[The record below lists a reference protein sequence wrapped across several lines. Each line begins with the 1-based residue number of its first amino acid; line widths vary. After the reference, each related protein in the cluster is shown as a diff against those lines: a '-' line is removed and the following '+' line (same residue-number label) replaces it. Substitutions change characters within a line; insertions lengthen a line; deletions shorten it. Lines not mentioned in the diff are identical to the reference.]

1 MVRLKS
7 RVRAILR
14 LRSIQGRYTTAAMA
28 LLLVVLVV
36 VGVSCDLVIRYRIE
50 DDVFKNAERV
60 ASQWSATA
68 RTGGLPEMIPAS
80 GGVDLVQLVNARGTV
95 VRASRRARGRA
106 PLSAIRPPS
115 NDRFERLHDN
125 GLLLM
130 AIRVSPAPD
139 APVIY
144 AGSAEPRLLGGH
156 YLELFLAVA
165 ALVLL
170 GLAGWLTWW
179 VVGRT
184 LRPVAAIRARM
195 AEITGSDVSLR
206 VPVPA
211 GEDEFALLARTAN
224 QSLERLQE
232 AVEQQRQFASTTSH
246 ELRTP
251 IAGLRMQLEEAL
263 LYPDEVDAAD
273 SLRGALSATGRLEA
287 IVNDLLLLARLR
299 VAEPAARELIDLG
312 KLVTEE
318 AMQVSQSAGVAVYVH
333 AASGV
338 WVSGSQ
344 IRLIRVVGNLLSNA
358 RRHAAASVEVSVEAV
373 DGRAV
378 LAVVDDGAG
387 VAPAD
392 RERVFERFTRLA
404 DGRRRD
410 AGGSGLGLA
419 ISRDIAEAHR
429 GSLRIEDSPRG
440 ARFVLRLP
448 LLHAQSGIE
457 GPASIDGYGSTP
469 TDHTYPALTGH
480 AEPVGAMDS
489 ELSGTD
495 HPRPMKTSHPE
506 PVATDRS
513 EPTGTNRPRPTRTSR
528 SEPGGTSCPEPAKA
542 SYPQP
547 WGTSRF
553 EPMGTGCLV
562 PGNRRLAGLGS
573 PYVSNPCTEAGAAR
587 AQWRPTSHRGTAP
600 DGAED

>member
-1 MVRLKS
+1 
-7 RVRAILR
+7 
-14 LRSIQGRYTTAAMA
+14 
-28 LLLVVLVV
+28 
-36 VGVSCDLVIRYRIE
+36 
-50 DDVFKNAERV
+50 
-60 ASQWSATA
+60 
-68 RTGGLPEMIPAS
+68 
-80 GGVDLVQLVNARGTV
+80 
-95 VRASRRARGRA
+95 
-106 PLSAIRPPS
+106 
-115 NDRFERLHDN
+115 
-125 GLLLM
+125 
-130 AIRVSPAPD
+130 
-139 APVIY
+139 
-144 AGSAEPRLLGGH
+144 
-156 YLELFLAVA
+156 
-165 ALVLL
+165 
-170 GLAGWLTWW
+170 
-179 VVGRT
+179 
-184 LRPVAAIRARM
+184 
-195 AEITGSDVSLR
+195 
-206 VPVPA
+206 
-211 GEDEFALLARTAN
+211 
-224 QSLERLQE
+224 
-232 AVEQQRQFASTTSH
+232 
-246 ELRTP
+246 
-251 IAGLRMQLEEAL
+251 MQLEEAL

-273 SLRGALSATGRLEA
+273 SIRGALSATGRLEA

-318 AMQVSQSAGVAVYVH
+318 ATQTSHSAGVAVYVH

-373 DGRAV
+373 EGRAV

-419 ISRDIAEAHR
+419 ISRDIAEAHH

-448 LLHAQSGIE
+448 LLHAQQ
-457 GPASIDGYGSTP
+457 GSTDHATP
-469 TDHTYPALTGH
+469 TDHARPALTGH
-480 AEPVGAMDS
+480 AEPAGATDS
-489 ELSGTD
+489 EPSGTGG
-495 HPRPMKTSHPE
+495 PRPTKTSHPE

-513 EPTGTNRPRPTRTSR
+513 ELTGTNRPKPTKTGRSEPVATNR
-528 SEPGGTSCPEPAKA
+528 SEPGGTSRPAGA

-553 EPMGTGCLV
+553 ESMGTGCLV

-573 PYVSNPCTEAGAAR
+573 PYTSNSCTDVGAAR
-587 AQWRPTSHRGTAP
+587 VRWRPTSHRGTAA
-600 DGAED
+600 DGADD